1 MKLSTKLVTTVASFA
16 IAGGVY
22 AFQDEPEHAPDSKKA
37 TTAIV
42 TDDKAGDEISVSYR
56 TVKYSQAQIDKM
68 KESEEVRKMWAQF
81 MPGKVSAELSTDVD
95 LVYKSANEY
104 TLPKGKYT
112 ISFGMNA
119 ELKWEMYLFAGQRRA
134 AKIALDTKDS
144 AIEFTHLTMN
154 LMAKGERDFGLAV
167 GYGKWGAVIPF
178 STKAA
183 AQ

>member
-1 MKLSTKLVTTVASFA
+1 MKLSTKLVTVVAAFA

-22 AFQDEPEHAPDSKKA
+22 AFQDQPEHAPDSKKA
-37 TTAIV
+37 TTSIV
-42 TDDKAGDEISVSYR
+42 TDDKSGDEISMTYR
-56 TVKYSQAQIDKM
+56 TVKYSQAQMDKM

-95 LVYKSANEY
+95 LMYKAANEY

-112 ISFGMNA
+112 VSFGMNA
-119 ELKWEMYLFAGQRRA
+119 ELKWEMYLLNGQRRV

-144 AIEFTHLTMN
+144 AIEFTNLTMN
-154 LMAKGERDFGLAV
+154 LMATGENAYGLAV
-167 GYGKWGAVIPF
+167 GYGKWGAVVPF
-178 STKAA
+178 KTKAA